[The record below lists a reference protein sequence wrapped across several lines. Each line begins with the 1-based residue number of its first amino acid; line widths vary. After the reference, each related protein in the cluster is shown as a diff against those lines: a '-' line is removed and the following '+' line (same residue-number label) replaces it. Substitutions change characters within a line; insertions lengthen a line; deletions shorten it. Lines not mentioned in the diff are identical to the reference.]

1 MRMTLPRHIAVIMD
15 GNGRWAEARGLPR
28 SSGHQNGLE
37 PVRLCIRRCRHH
49 GIAALTIYAFSSE
62 NWHRPQAEVSALMN
76 LFFDA
81 LAAETDSLHENGVR
95 LRFIGD
101 RESLEPALR
110 GRMHAAEQ
118 RTAAND
124 QLNFQVAV
132 SYGGRNDIV
141 RAARE
146 LAAACQRGELQP
158 ADIDEAGVAAHLS
171 LAGLPE
177 PDLFIRSGGEQRISN
192 FLLWN
197 LAYTELYF
205 TDTLWPDFDQAAF
218 EQALQHFAARQRRFG
233 LTGAQVAA
241 DAADA
246 ADAVG
251 RH

>member
-1 MRMTLPRHIAVIMD
+1 VQD
-15 GNGRWAEARGLPR
+15 GLDAAKRGIE
-28 SSGHQNGLE
+28 SA
-37 PVRLCIRRCRHH
+37 
-49 GIAALTIYAFSSE
+49 GIAHVRE
-62 NWHRPQAEVSALMN
+62 MEVHFRRRA
-76 LFFDA
+76 
-81 LAAETDSLHENGVR
+81 
-95 LRFIGD
+95 
-101 RESLEPALR
+101 PLR
-110 GRMHAAEQ
+110 GRMHEAEQ

-124 QLNFQVAV
+124 KLNFQVAV

-146 LAAACQRGELQP
+146 LAAACLRGELRP
-158 ADIDEAGVAAHLS
+158 ADIDEAGVAAHIS

-205 TDTLWPDFDQAAF
+205 TDTLWPDFDEAAF

-241 DAADA
+241 DPADA
-246 ADAVG
+246 ADPAG

>member
-1 MRMTLPRHIAVIMD
+1 MTLPRHIAVIMD

-49 GIAALTIYAFSSE
+49 GIEALTVYAFSSE
-62 NWHRPQAEVSALMN
+62 NWNRPQAEVNGLMN

-81 LAAETDSLHENGVR
+81 LESDTDSLHQNGVR

-101 RESLEPALR
+101 REALEPALR
-110 GRMHAAEQ
+110 ERMREAEQ
-118 RTAAND
+118 RTAANAS
-124 QLNFQVAV
+124 LNFQVAV
-132 SYGGRNDIV
+132 SYGGRNDVV
-141 RAARE
+141 RAARA

-158 ADIDEAGVAAHLS
+158 ADIDEAAVAEHIS

-205 TDTLWPDFDQAAF
+205 TDTLWPDFDEAAF
-218 EQALQHFAARQRRFG
+218 EQALQHFAARQRRYG

-241 DAADA
+241 EQA
-246 ADAVG
+246 G
-251 RH
+251 QH